1 MTDIIVQDKLNVA
14 EVEVK
19 NINNR
24 LVTTSRN
31 IAQVFNKRHADV
43 LRDVK
48 NLIDNQGNFIE
59 RNFALNE
66 YKDPIGRTLPEYLIT
81 KDGVTLLV
89 MGYTG
94 EKAMQFK
101 IAYINKFNDMEK
113 ALNGGRVPN
122 FADPIA
128 MAREWADQQEKLLLA
143 EKQRDD
149 AIKTKA
155 WIGSKREATAM
166 NTASRLSRENE
177 MLLTEIGNSK
187 TYKTVK
193 AIPWLKNYFALSK
206 GTYIQIGRKLSALS
220 ERMGVNTL
228 QIEDSNYG
236 EVKGYHVSV
245 INKFKEL
252 VDNDNTYLNKYRL
265 AD

>member
-1 MTDIIVQDKLNVA
+1 MS
-14 EVEVK
+14 
-19 NINNR
+19 NI
-24 LVTTSRN
+24 TEF
-31 IAQVFNKRHADV
+31 VFNNITLDVQVENNNVWFLANTVCEILGYSNPRDAIQKHVHDDDVAKRDITDS
-43 LRDVK
+43 L
-48 NLIDNQGNFIE
+48 
-59 RNFALNE
+59 
-66 YKDPIGRTLPEYLIT
+66 GRTQQ
-81 KDGVTLLV
+81 
-89 MGYTG
+89 
-94 EKAMQFK
+94 AN
-101 IAYINKFNDMEK
+101 YINESGLYALIFGSRLEGAKEFKKWVTSEVLPSIRQHGFYGTPQTIDEFLNDPDFAIQALQKYKFE
-113 ALNGGRVPN
+113 
-122 FADPIA
+122 
-128 MAREWADQQEKLLLA
+128 REQRLLA

-220 ERMGVNTL
+220 ERMGVKTL

-252 VDNDNTYLNKYRL
+252 VDSDNTYLNKYRL

>member
-1 MTDIIVQDKLNVA
+1 MS
-14 EVEVK
+14 
-19 NINNR
+19 NI
-24 LVTTSRN
+24 TEF
-31 IAQVFNKRHADV
+31 VFNNITLDVQVENDNVWFLANTVCEILGYENPRKAIADHTHDEDVTKRYG
-43 LRDVK
+43 LS
-48 NLIDNQGNFIE
+48 
-59 RNFALNE
+59 
-66 YKDPIGRTLPEYLIT
+66 
-81 KDGVTLLV
+81 KDGKQREMT
-89 MGYTG
+89 
-94 EKAMQFK
+94 
-101 IAYINKFNDMEK
+101 YINESGLYALIFGSRLEGAKEFKRWVTSEVLPSIRQHGFYGTPQTIDEFLNDPDFAIQALQKYKFE
-113 ALNGGRVPN
+113 
-122 FADPIA
+122 
-128 MAREWADQQEKLLLA
+128 REQRLLA

-177 MLLTEIGNSK
+177 ILLTEIGNSK

-220 ERMGVNTL
+220 ERMGVKTL

-252 VDNDNTYLNKYRL
+252 VDSDNTYLNKYRL